1 MKNRPGEKIKLMN
14 VDELLKVPEGEPIIE
29 IELDRIYAFE
39 NHPFR
44 VLDDDKMRELEESV
58 LNNGILNPVIVRPD
72 DEDGYEMISG
82 HRRLFAAKAVGLNK
96 IPAFVRPMTDDE
108 ATIVMVDSN
117 IQREELLPSEK
128 AFAYKMR
135 YDAMKRSAGR
145 PSKNNL
151 SQNGTDFNDKK
162 NSTQTGTDIND
173 KKYLSQV
180 GTDIKGKKNSS
191 QVGTNLRTDEE
202 VGKIFGESRN
212 QVHRYI
218 RLTDLI
224 PELLEMT
231 DQGRVAFMTAV
242 DISYLDKKLQGWVYE
257 YIKENGIIK
266 SYQITAV
273 RQFLDTYHEELK
285 KNQLIQILNENQ
297 PSRQPAMKLSFTSNQ
312 LRKYFPAFYTS
323 EEAKAVIEKLLK
335 QWKKEQEDK

>member
-1 MKNRPGEKIKLMN
+1 MKSRLGEKIKLMS

-29 IELDRIYAFE
+29 IEVDRINPFE

-44 VLDDDKMRELEESV
+44 VLDDDKMRELEESI
-58 LNNGILNPVIVRPD
+58 LNSGVLNPVIVRPD
-72 DEDGYEMISG
+72 DDDGYEMISG
-82 HRRLFAAKAVGLNK
+82 HRRLFAAKAVGLNT

-135 YDAMKRSAGR
+135 YEAMKHQGSRSDLA
-145 PSKNNL
+145 SSQNETK
-151 SQNGTDFNDKK
+151 SSVKSTSYQNGTK
-162 NSTQTGTDIND
+162 
-173 KKYLSQV
+173 
-180 GTDIKGKKNSS
+180 
-191 QVGTNLRTDEE
+191 LRTDEE
-202 VGKIFGESRN
+202 LAKQLGESKN
-212 QVHRYI
+212 QVYRYI
-218 RLTDLI
+218 RLTELI

-231 DQGRVAFMTAV
+231 DQGRVPLLTAV
-242 DISYLDKKLQGWVYE
+242 DISYLDEKLQKWVYE

-266 SYQITAV
+266 SYQIAAV

-312 LRKYFPAFYTS
+312 LRKYFPAYYTS
-323 EEAKAVIEKLLK
+323 EEAKSVIEKLLK
-335 QWKKEQEDK
+335 QWKKEQEGK